1 MQVGAGENQKP
12 VGKGIVKGNVFLC
25 RFRIQHLLFDMSV
38 PMGLETLLEGILLKE
53 TVPSISQCRDE
64 KLFLST
70 VVCSCWSCASI
81 ERVAEVPLAS

>member
-38 PMGLETLLEGILLKE
+38 PMGLETLLEGILLKDC
-53 TVPSISQCRDE
+53 TIHFSMQG
-64 KLFLST
+64 
-70 VVCSCWSCASI
+70 
-81 ERVAEVPLAS
+81 